1 MNKSLLRD
9 LIAVRGKQPLHPL
22 HAMLLSF
29 PLTMFLGAYLSDL
42 TYASSYHAQ
51 WSNFASW
58 LIVGAL
64 IGAGFALLWTLID
77 LARDRTTRTARHF
90 AFAAILIA
98 TFIIGFVDAL
108 VHGKDAWAIMP
119 EAVWLS
125 AIASLLAFIAGWIG
139 FSGLR
144 AGDFS

>member
-1 MNKSLLRD
+1 MNSTFLKELVALRG
-9 LIAVRGKQPLHPL
+9 RRPMHPL
-22 HAMLLSF
+22 HAMLLAF

-42 TYASSYHAQ
+42 AYASSYQIQ

-64 IGAGFALLWTLID
+64 IGAGFALFWTLID
-77 LARDRTTRTARHF
+77 FARDRRARTGRQYVF
-90 AFAAILIA
+90 AGVLLL
-98 TFIIGFVDAL
+98 TFIMGFIDAL

-125 AIASLLAFIAGWIG
+125 AFATLSAFVASWIG
-139 FSGLR
+139 FAGLHE
-144 AGDFS
+144 GDAS